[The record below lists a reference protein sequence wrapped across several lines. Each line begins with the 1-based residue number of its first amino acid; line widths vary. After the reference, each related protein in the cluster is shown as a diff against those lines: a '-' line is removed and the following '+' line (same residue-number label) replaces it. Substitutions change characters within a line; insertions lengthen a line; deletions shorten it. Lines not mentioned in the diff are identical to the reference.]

1 MSHVKMCELKW
12 KVVIIMVNAEEG
24 SKRRFAL
31 RNPDGSESS
40 IFTGK
45 SPRQAALKAAN
56 KVGGTKEKPIVIKL
70 REHGTQKLHVFNG
83 YKMEVDAPENGPAW
97 LKGKIN
103 KAFVEK
109 VKVEKIEK

>member
-1 MSHVKMCELKW
+1 
-12 KVVIIMVNAEEG
+12 MVNAEEG

-31 RNPDGSESS
+31 RSQNGDESS
-40 IFTGK
+40 VFTGK

-56 KVGGTKEKPIVIKL
+56 KTGGTAENPVVIKL
-70 REHGTQKLHVFNG
+70 REHGTKKLHVF
-83 YKMEVDAPENGPAW
+83 KAWKAKVQAPENGPAW
-97 LKGKIN
+97 LKGEIN